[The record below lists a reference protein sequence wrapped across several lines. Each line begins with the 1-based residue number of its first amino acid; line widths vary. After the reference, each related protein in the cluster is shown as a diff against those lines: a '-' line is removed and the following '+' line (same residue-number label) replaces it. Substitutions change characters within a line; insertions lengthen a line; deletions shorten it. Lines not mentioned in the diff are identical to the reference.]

1 MKRRI
6 LNYGLWFILTVS
18 PALGSPLISIQD
30 QYMLNTNAQRLIP
43 ILVSSSTNELVDGVN
58 LDVQIGDG
66 GSVNGGTNTA
76 PRITNLDIIGP
87 GTIFYGNNTGTGTL
101 ADGTPLPVYIGSGG
115 NNLIAGT
122 ATTTDSGTV
131 NANGVL
137 AWLSVNPSGAA
148 VGSAYQVILQNV
160 GANYT
165 TGPWT
170 SDFADV
176 SASFPTGIAYIH
188 IVSLHETKWN
198 AGASG
203 AWTDATW
210 TSSAP
215 PYPNYTCQAIVDT
228 PYTVSVASA
237 QEADSLAISGG
248 GKVAIGSGGGLTV
261 TEGVTVSSGGTL
273 AVASGAA
280 LSAAGIQLDGGT
292 LSGTGTITPAVSVN
306 GGTLNTPN
314 LSDNMVLSAAVTG
327 TGGLTKTGSGT
338 VTLSGNATY
347 AGDTVIAAGR
357 LQLNG
362 LNSTLHSITGAGT
375 LGVGNGVTS
384 SIVTADSIQVGT
396 LSIGAGTTL
405 TINALSGGPQSG
417 GDSLASVPE
426 PSTVVLLIAAALGV
440 FLYLRR

>member
-30 QYMLNTNAQRLIP
+30 QYMLNTDAQRLIP
-43 ILVSSSTNELVDGVN
+43 ILVSSSTHELVEGVN
-58 LDVQIGDG
+58 LAVQIGDG

-76 PRITNLDIIGP
+76 PQITNLDIIGS
-87 GTIFYGNNTGTGTL
+87 GTIFNASNTGSTPSYPSGNAPYL
-101 ADGTPLPVYIGSGG
+101 LVEAD
-115 NNLIAGT
+115 
-122 ATTTDSGTV
+122 TTTVIGTSV
-131 NANGVL
+131 EANGVL
-137 AWLSVNPSGAA
+137 AYLTVNSTGAA
-148 VGSAYQVILQNV
+148 LGSYQISLQNV
-160 GANYT
+160 GEHVQNTPPLVWT
-165 TGPWT
+165 T
-170 SDFADV
+170 DFVDV
-176 SASFPTGIAYIH
+176 SASFPPSAVYIH

-198 AGASG
+198 AGANG
-203 AWTDATW
+203 AWTDSTW

-228 PYTVSVASA
+228 SYTVSVASA

-248 GKVAIGSGGGLTV
+248 GKVAIGSSGGLTV
-261 TEGVTVSSGGTL
+261 TNNVTVSTGGTL

-292 LSGTGTITPAVSVN
+292 LSGTGTITPAVSLN

-347 AGDTVIAAGR
+347 AGDTAIAAGR

-362 LNSTLHSITGAGT
+362 LSSTLHSVTGAGT
-375 LGVGNGVTS
+375 LGVGNGITS
-384 SIVTADSIQVGT
+384 STVTADSIQVDT
-396 LSIGAGTTL
+396 LSIGAGSTFA
-405 TINALSGGPQSG
+405 INAVSG

-426 PSTVVLLIAAALGV
+426 PSTIVLLIAAALGI
-440 FLYLRR
+440 LSYLGVKRGQNYF